1 LAYWQQTL
9 KQEIKGVLNMRDI
22 KLTDTLDFFRTDIMT
37 LQRLL
42 FNTVENIDI
51 NDKEKAFSKDTETML
66 YLIDKLGEEVIA
78 VDAKEKNNGNV
89 LIDDLSTLTEKI
101 IILESF
107 LTDTLKQID
116 SENKDD
122 ALTGDIAKTYYLID
136 QLDKEVSKLAIE
148 ISE

>member
-1 LAYWQQTL
+1 
-9 KQEIKGVLNMRDI
+9 MRDI
-22 KLTDTLDFFRTDIMT
+22 KLVDTLDFFRTDIMT

-42 FNTVENIDI
+42 FNTVENISI
-51 NDKEKAFSKDTETML
+51 NDKEKAFSEDIETMS

-78 VDAKEKNNGNV
+78 VAAKEKNNGNV

-148 ISE
+148 ISERL

>member
-1 LAYWQQTL
+1 
-9 KQEIKGVLNMRDI
+9 MRDI
-22 KLTDTLDFFRTDIMT
+22 KLVDTLDFFRTDIMT

-42 FNTVENIDI
+42 FNTVENISI
-51 NDKEKAFSKDTETML
+51 NDKEKAFSKDIETML

-148 ISE
+148 ISERL

>member
-1 LAYWQQTL
+1 
-9 KQEIKGVLNMRDI
+9 MRDI

-51 NDKEKAFSKDTETML
+51 NDKEKAFSKDVETML

-78 VDAKEKNNGNV
+78 VDAKEKNNGND

-122 ALTGDIAKTYYLID
+122 ALTGDIAKTYYLIE
-136 QLDKEVSKLAIE
+136 QLDKEVSNLDIE
-148 ISE
+148 ISERL

>member
-1 LAYWQQTL
+1 
-9 KQEIKGVLNMRDI
+9 MRDI

-51 NDKEKAFSKDTETML
+51 NDKEKVFSKDTETML

-78 VDAKEKNNGNV
+78 VAAKEKNNGNV

-122 ALTGDIAKTYYLID
+122 ALTGDIAKTYYLIE
-136 QLDKEVSKLAIE
+136 QLDKEVSNLDIE
-148 ISE
+148 ISERL

>member
-1 LAYWQQTL
+1 
-9 KQEIKGVLNMRDI
+9 MRDI
-22 KLTDTLDFFRTDIMT
+22 KLVDTLDFFRTDIMT

-42 FNTVENIDI
+42 FNTVENISI
-51 NDKEKAFSKDTETML
+51 NDKEKAFSKDVETML

-89 LIDDLSTLTEKI
+89 LIDDLSTLSEKI
-101 IILESF
+101 IILYSF

-148 ISE
+148 ISERL

>member
-1 LAYWQQTL
+1 
-9 KQEIKGVLNMRDI
+9 MRDI
-22 KLTDTLDFFRTDIMT
+22 ELTDTLDFFKTDIMT

-42 FNTVENIDI
+42 FNTVENISI
-51 NDKEKAFSKDTETML
+51 NDKEKAFSKDVETML

-78 VDAKEKNNGNV
+78 VAAKEKNNGNV

-116 SENKDD
+116 IENKDD

-148 ISE
+148 ISERL

>member
-1 LAYWQQTL
+1 
-9 KQEIKGVLNMRDI
+9 MRDI

-51 NDKEKAFSKDTETML
+51 NDKEKAFSKDIETML

-78 VDAKEKNNGNV
+78 VAAKEKNNGNV

-136 QLDKEVSKLAIE
+136 QLDKEVSNLATE
-148 ISE
+148 ISERL

>member
-1 LAYWQQTL
+1 
-9 KQEIKGVLNMRDI
+9 MRDI
-22 KLTDTLDFFRTDIMT
+22 KLVDTLDFFRTDIMT

-42 FNTVENIDI
+42 FNTVENISI
-51 NDKEKAFSKDTETML
+51 NDKEKAFSKDVETML

-78 VDAKEKNNGNV
+78 VAAKEKNNGNV

-122 ALTGDIAKTYYLID
+122 ALTGDIAKTYYLIE
-136 QLDKEVSKLAIE
+136 QLDKEVSNLDIE
-148 ISE
+148 ISERL

>member
-1 LAYWQQTL
+1 
-9 KQEIKGVLNMRDI
+9 MRDI
-22 KLTDTLDFFRTDIMT
+22 KLVDTLDFFRTDIMT

-42 FNTVENIDI
+42 FNTVENISI
-51 NDKEKAFSKDTETML
+51 NDKEKAFSKDVETML

-136 QLDKEVSKLAIE
+136 QLDKEVSNLDIE
-148 ISE
+148 ISERL

>member
-1 LAYWQQTL
+1 
-9 KQEIKGVLNMRDI
+9 MRDI
-22 KLTDTLDFFRTDIMT
+22 ELTDTLDFFKTDIMT

-42 FNTVENIDI
+42 FNTVENISI
-51 NDKEKAFSKDTETML
+51 NDKEKAFSKDIETML

-78 VDAKEKNNGNV
+78 VAAKEKNNGNV
-89 LIDDLSTLTEKI
+89 LIDDLSTLSEKI
-101 IILESF
+101 IILYSF

-136 QLDKEVSKLAIE
+136 QLDKEVSNLATE
-148 ISE
+148 ISERL

>member
-1 LAYWQQTL
+1 
-9 KQEIKGVLNMRDI
+9 MRDI
-22 KLTDTLDFFRTDIMT
+22 KLVDTLDFFRTDIMT

-42 FNTVENIDI
+42 FNTVENISI
-51 NDKEKAFSKDTETML
+51 NDKEKAFSKDVETML

-78 VDAKEKNNGNV
+78 VAAKEKNNGNV

-116 SENKDD
+116 IENKDD

-136 QLDKEVSKLAIE
+136 QLDKEVSKLAIK
-148 ISE
+148 ISERL

>member
-1 LAYWQQTL
+1 
-9 KQEIKGVLNMRDI
+9 MRDI
-22 KLTDTLDFFRTDIMT
+22 ELTDTLDFFKTDIMT

-42 FNTVENIDI
+42 FNTVESISI
-51 NDKEKAFSKDTETML
+51 NDKEKAFSKDIETMF

-78 VDAKEKNNGNV
+78 VAAKEKNNGNV

-122 ALTGDIAKTYYLID
+122 ALTGDIAKTYYLIE
-136 QLDKEVSKLAIE
+136 QLDKEVSNLDIE
-148 ISE
+148 ISERL

>member
-1 LAYWQQTL
+1 
-9 KQEIKGVLNMRDI
+9 MRDI
-22 KLTDTLDFFRTDIMT
+22 KLVDTLDIFRTDIMT

-42 FNTVENIDI
+42 FNTVENISI
-51 NDKEKAFSKDTETML
+51 NDKEKAFSKDVETML
-66 YLIDKLGEEVIA
+66 YLIDKLVEEVIYVA
-78 VDAKEKNNGNV
+78 AKEKNNGNV

-136 QLDKEVSKLAIE
+136 QLDKEVSNLATE
-148 ISE
+148 ISERL

>member
-1 LAYWQQTL
+1 
-9 KQEIKGVLNMRDI
+9 MRDI

-42 FNTVENIDI
+42 FNTVENISI
-51 NDKEKAFSKDTETML
+51 NDKEKAFSKDVETML

-78 VDAKEKNNGNV
+78 VAAKEKNNGNV

-122 ALTGDIAKTYYLID
+122 ALTGDIAKTYYLIE

-148 ISE
+148 ISERL

>member
-1 LAYWQQTL
+1 
-9 KQEIKGVLNMRDI
+9 MRDI

-78 VDAKEKNNGNV
+78 VAAKAKNNDND

-116 SENKDD
+116 IENKDD

-148 ISE
+148 ISERL

>member
-1 LAYWQQTL
+1 
-9 KQEIKGVLNMRDI
+9 MRDI
-22 KLTDTLDFFRTDIMT
+22 KLVDTLDFFRTDIMT

-42 FNTVENIDI
+42 FNTVENISI
-51 NDKEKAFSKDTETML
+51 NDKEKAFSKDVETML

-78 VDAKEKNNGNV
+78 VAAKEKNNGNV

-116 SENKDD
+116 IENKDD
-122 ALTGDIAKTYYLID
+122 ALTGDIAKTYYLIY

-148 ISE
+148 ISERL

>member
-1 LAYWQQTL
+1 
-9 KQEIKGVLNMRDI
+9 MRDI

-78 VDAKEKNNGNV
+78 VAAKEKNNGNV

-116 SENKDD
+116 IENKDD

-148 ISE
+148 ISERL

>member
-1 LAYWQQTL
+1 
-9 KQEIKGVLNMRDI
+9 MRDI

-51 NDKEKAFSKDTETML
+51 NDKEKAFSKDVETML

-148 ISE
+148 ISERL

>member
-1 LAYWQQTL
+1 
-9 KQEIKGVLNMRDI
+9 MRNI
-22 KLTDTLDFFRTDIMT
+22 ELTDTLDFFKTDIMT

-42 FNTVENIDI
+42 FNTVENISI
-51 NDKEKAFSKDTETML
+51 NDKEKAFSKDIETML
-66 YLIDKLGEEVIA
+66 YLIDKLDEEVIA
-78 VDAKEKNNGNV
+78 VAAKEKNNGNV

-136 QLDKEVSKLAIE
+136 QLDKEVSNLATE
-148 ISE
+148 ISERL

>member
-1 LAYWQQTL
+1 
-9 KQEIKGVLNMRDI
+9 MRDI

-51 NDKEKAFSKDTETML
+51 NDKEKVFSKDTETML
-66 YLIDKLGEEVIA
+66 YLIDKLGEEVIG
-78 VDAKEKNNGNV
+78 VDAKAKNNDND

-116 SENKDD
+116 IDNKDD
-122 ALTGDIAKTYYLID
+122 ALTGDIAKTYYLIE
-136 QLDKEVSKLAIE
+136 QLDKEVSNLATE
-148 ISE
+148 ISERL

>member
-1 LAYWQQTL
+1 
-9 KQEIKGVLNMRDI
+9 MRDI

-78 VDAKEKNNGNV
+78 VAAKEKNNGNV

-122 ALTGDIAKTYYLID
+122 ALTGDIAKTYYLIE
-136 QLDKEVSKLAIE
+136 QLDKEVSKLDIE
-148 ISE
+148 ISERL

>member
-1 LAYWQQTL
+1 
-9 KQEIKGVLNMRDI
+9 MRDI
-22 KLTDTLDFFRTDIMT
+22 KLVDTLDFFRTDIMT

-42 FNTVENIDI
+42 FNTVENISI
-51 NDKEKAFSKDTETML
+51 NDKEKAFSKDVETML

-78 VDAKEKNNGNV
+78 VDAKEKNNDND

-136 QLDKEVSKLAIE
+136 QLDKEVSNLDIE
-148 ISE
+148 ISERL

>member
-1 LAYWQQTL
+1 
-9 KQEIKGVLNMRDI
+9 MRDI
-22 KLTDTLDFFRTDIMT
+22 ELTDTLDFFKTDIMT

-42 FNTVENIDI
+42 FNTVENISI
-51 NDKEKAFSKDTETML
+51 NDKEKAFSKDVETML

-78 VDAKEKNNGNV
+78 VAAKEKNNGNV
-89 LIDDLSTLTEKI
+89 LIDDLSTLSEKI
-101 IILESF
+101 IILYSF

-136 QLDKEVSKLAIE
+136 QLDKEVSNLATE
-148 ISE
+148 ISERL

>member
-1 LAYWQQTL
+1 
-9 KQEIKGVLNMRDI
+9 MRDI

-51 NDKEKAFSKDTETML
+51 NDKEKAFSKDVETML

-78 VDAKEKNNGNV
+78 VAAKEKNNGNV

-101 IILESF
+101 IILYSF

-122 ALTGDIAKTYYLID
+122 ALTGDIAKTYYLIE
-136 QLDKEVSKLAIE
+136 QLDKEVSNLDIE
-148 ISE
+148 ISERL

>member
-1 LAYWQQTL
+1 
-9 KQEIKGVLNMRDI
+9 MRDI
-22 KLTDTLDFFRTDIMT
+22 KLVDTLDFFRTDIMT

-42 FNTVENIDI
+42 FNTVENISI
-51 NDKEKAFSKDTETML
+51 NDKEKAFSKDVETML

-89 LIDDLSTLTEKI
+89 LIDDLSTLSEKI
-101 IILESF
+101 IILYSF

-122 ALTGDIAKTYYLID
+122 ALTGDITKTYYLIE
-136 QLDKEVSKLAIE
+136 QLDKEVSNLDIE
-148 ISE
+148 ISKRL

>member
-1 LAYWQQTL
+1 
-9 KQEIKGVLNMRDI
+9 MRDI
-22 KLTDTLDFFRTDIMT
+22 KLTDTLDFFRTNIMT

-51 NDKEKAFSKDTETML
+51 NDKEKAFSKDTETMS

-78 VDAKEKNNGNV
+78 VAAKEKNNGNV

-116 SENKDD
+116 IENKDD
-122 ALTGDIAKTYYLID
+122 ALTGDIAKTYYLIE
-136 QLDKEVSKLAIE
+136 QLDKEVSNLATE
-148 ISE
+148 ISERL

>member
-1 LAYWQQTL
+1 
-9 KQEIKGVLNMRDI
+9 MRDI
-22 KLTDTLDFFRTDIMT
+22 ELTDTLDFFKTDIMT

-42 FNTVENIDI
+42 FNTVENISI
-51 NDKEKAFSKDTETML
+51 NDKEKAFSKDIETML

-78 VDAKEKNNGNV
+78 VAAKEKNNGNV

-136 QLDKEVSKLAIE
+136 QLDKEVSKLATE
-148 ISE
+148 ISERL

>member
-1 LAYWQQTL
+1 
-9 KQEIKGVLNMRDI
+9 MRDI

-51 NDKEKAFSKDTETML
+51 NDKEKVFSKDTETML
-66 YLIDKLGEEVIA
+66 YLIDKLGEEVIG
-78 VDAKEKNNGNV
+78 VDAKAKNNDND

-136 QLDKEVSKLAIE
+136 QLDKEVSNLDIE
-148 ISE
+148 ISERL

>member
-1 LAYWQQTL
+1 
-9 KQEIKGVLNMRDI
+9 MRDI
-22 KLTDTLDFFRTDIMT
+22 KLTDTLDLFRTDIMT

-51 NDKEKAFSKDTETML
+51 NDKEKAFSEDIETMS

-78 VDAKEKNNGNV
+78 VAAKEKNNGNV

-122 ALTGDIAKTYYLID
+122 ALTGDIAKTYYLIE

-148 ISE
+148 ISERL

>member
-1 LAYWQQTL
+1 M
-9 KQEIKGVLNMRDI
+9 LNMRDI

-51 NDKEKAFSKDTETML
+51 NDKEKVFSKDTETML

-78 VDAKEKNNGNV
+78 VAAKEKNNGNV

-122 ALTGDIAKTYYLID
+122 ALTGDIAKTYYLIE
-136 QLDKEVSKLAIE
+136 QLDKEVSNLDIE
-148 ISE
+148 ISERL

>member
-1 LAYWQQTL
+1 
-9 KQEIKGVLNMRDI
+9 
-22 KLTDTLDFFRTDIMT
+22 LDLFRTYIMT
-37 LQRLL
+37 LKILL
-42 FNTVENIDI
+42 YNTVENIDI
-51 NDKEKAFSKDTETML
+51 NEKENAFSKDTETML

-136 QLDKEVSKLAIE
+136 QLNKEVTKFDIE
-148 ISE
+148 ISQRL

>member
-1 LAYWQQTL
+1 
-9 KQEIKGVLNMRDI
+9 MRDI
-22 KLTDTLDFFRTDIMT
+22 KLTDTLDFFRTDIMI

-78 VDAKEKNNGNV
+78 VAAKEKNNGNV

-116 SENKDD
+116 IENKDD

-148 ISE
+148 ISERL

>member
-1 LAYWQQTL
+1 
-9 KQEIKGVLNMRDI
+9 MRDI
-22 KLTDTLDFFRTDIMT
+22 ELTDTLDFFKTDIMT

-42 FNTVENIDI
+42 FNTVESISI
-51 NDKEKAFSKDTETML
+51 NDKEKAFSKDIETML

-78 VDAKEKNNGNV
+78 VAAKEKNNGNV

-136 QLDKEVSKLAIE
+136 QLDKEVSNLATE
-148 ISE
+148 ISERL

>member
-1 LAYWQQTL
+1 
-9 KQEIKGVLNMRDI
+9 MRDI
-22 KLTDTLDFFRTDIMT
+22 ELTDTLDFFRTDIMT

-42 FNTVENIDI
+42 FNTVENISI
-51 NDKEKAFSKDTETML
+51 NDKEKAFSKDIETML
-66 YLIDKLGEEVIA
+66 YLIDKLGEEVITVA
-78 VDAKEKNNGNV
+78 AKEKNNGNV

-136 QLDKEVSKLAIE
+136 QLDKEVSNLATE
-148 ISE
+148 ISERL

>member
-1 LAYWQQTL
+1 
-9 KQEIKGVLNMRDI
+9 MRDI
-22 KLTDTLDFFRTDIMT
+22 KLVDTLDFFRTDIMT

-42 FNTVENIDI
+42 FNTVENISI
-51 NDKEKAFSKDTETML
+51 NDKEKAFSKDVETML

-78 VDAKEKNNGNV
+78 VAAKEKNNGNV

-116 SENKDD
+116 IENKDD

-148 ISE
+148 INERL

>member
-1 LAYWQQTL
+1 
-9 KQEIKGVLNMRDI
+9 MRDI
-22 KLTDTLDFFRTDIMT
+22 ELTDTLDFFKTDIMT

-42 FNTVENIDI
+42 FNTVENISI
-51 NDKEKAFSKDTETML
+51 NDKEKAFSKDIETML

-78 VDAKEKNNGNV
+78 VAAKEKNNGNV

-136 QLDKEVSKLAIE
+136 QLDKEVSNLATE
-148 ISE
+148 ISERL

>member
-1 LAYWQQTL
+1 
-9 KQEIKGVLNMRDI
+9 MRDI

-78 VDAKEKNNGNV
+78 VAAKEKNNGNV

-116 SENKDD
+116 IENKDD
-122 ALTGDIAKTYYLID
+122 ALTGDIAKTYYLIE
-136 QLDKEVSKLAIE
+136 QLDKEVSKLDIE
-148 ISE
+148 ISERL

>member
-1 LAYWQQTL
+1 M
-9 KQEIKGVLNMRDI
+9 KDI
-22 KLTDTLDFFRTDIMT
+22 KLVDTLDFFRTDIMT

-42 FNTVENIDI
+42 FNTVENISI
-51 NDKEKAFSKDTETML
+51 NDKEKAFSKDVETML

-78 VDAKEKNNGNV
+78 VAAKEKNNDND

-122 ALTGDIAKTYYLID
+122 ALTGDIAKTYYLIE
-136 QLDKEVSKLAIE
+136 QLDKEVSNLDIE
-148 ISE
+148 ISERL

>member
-1 LAYWQQTL
+1 
-9 KQEIKGVLNMRDI
+9 MRDI
-22 KLTDTLDFFRTDIMT
+22 ELTDTLDFFKTDIMT

-42 FNTVENIDI
+42 FNTVENISI
-51 NDKEKAFSKDTETML
+51 NDKEKAFSKDIETML

-78 VDAKEKNNGNV
+78 VAAKEKNNDND

-148 ISE
+148 ISERL

>member
-1 LAYWQQTL
+1 
-9 KQEIKGVLNMRDI
+9 MRDI
-22 KLTDTLDFFRTDIMT
+22 KLVDTLDFFRTDIMT

-42 FNTVENIDI
+42 FNTVENISI
-51 NDKEKAFSKDTETML
+51 NDKEKAFSKDVETML

-136 QLDKEVSKLAIE
+136 QLDKEVSNLATE
-148 ISE
+148 ISERL